1 MKKIIVVAAFLCIAL
16 TQLSAQFEDVRFGF
30 QLSPAFT
37 SMGTDNNQI
46 NRNGTNLGLKSGI
59 LTELY
64 FRQNY
69 AFSTGIGFAFNHG
82 GSLTYE
88 YKGKYWTESDLGSV
102 PDTLPAGVKLKYS
115 LQFIEIPL
123 LIKMRTREFGR
134 IRYFLEPGVF
144 LNFKSKSQGSIEG
157 RGIGSDAEKINIKKE
172 VNGIGLLWGMNGG
185 LEYSLAETT
194 SLVAGLGFQSGFT
207 DLTKDK
213 GTIIDPSKGPVRD
226 RSKATGN
233 AIVLKIGVIF

>member
-1 MKKIIVVAAFLCIAL
+1 MKKIIAVVAFFCIAL

-37 SMGTDNNQI
+37 GMTTDNNRI
-46 NRNGTNLGLKSGI
+46 NRNGTNLGLKLGMM
-59 LTELY
+59 TELY

-69 AFSTGIGFAFNHG
+69 AISTGIGFNFNHG

-88 YKGKYWTESDLGSV
+88 YGGRYWVQSDLG
-102 PDTLPAGVKLKYS
+102 PGLDTLPAGVKLKYS
-115 LQFIEIPL
+115 LQFIEIPM

-134 IRYFLEPGVF
+134 VRYFLEPGVF
-144 LNFKSKSQGSIEG
+144 LNFKSKSTGSIEG
-157 RGIGSDAEKINIKKE
+157 RGVGADAEKINIKKDI
-172 VNGIGLLWGMNGG
+172 NGIGMLWGLNGG

-207 DLTKDK
+207 DMTENK
-213 GTIIDPSKGPVRD
+213 GTIFDPSGNKRD
-226 RSKATGN
+226 TSKATGSV
-233 AIVLKIGVIF
+233 IVLKLGIIF